1 MCDGEEMY
9 VMETQQEEQRSD
21 CPTHCNWVVWVAS
34 PTLFTSLMVGRTQSD
49 NTRRLGS
56 RKASSCANWT
66 NSSCSEEEVI

>member
-1 MCDGEEMY
+1 MC
-9 VMETQQEEQRSD
+9 VMETEEEEQRSD

-56 RKASSCANWT
+56 RKASSCAN
-66 NSSCSEEEVI
+66 